1 VIVVQGRNNP
11 EGEKR
16 RDVEQMASGQDIDGL
31 TEALQNGDP
40 DTRRRAAL
48 ALSALGEWRA
58 VGPLIRAL
66 ADPSQAVREAAA
78 NALVMVGT
86 PAVEPLIDLLER
98 PDFTMVYGASREETG
113 EGLTQ
118 VDLLGGPEGIPPEKR
133 TLRHGG
139 GITQHDVFGGPEDLK
154 KAGGKRA
161 LEYEEEGLTQ
171 HDAFGG
177 PEDLKKAGGKQ
188 TLEHEE
194 GGIAQHALYAGP
206 EAIPPE
212 KRTLPHRELA
222 QHDLFAGPE
231 GVREHEALFP
241 GARKAGIV
249 TTGVPPGMKP
259 GLRRAYA
266 AIILGEIAD
275 PRAEGILTRSLS
287 DSDPAVRRAAEDGL
301 ARFRERRGMA
311 TPVPPAPR

>member
-1 VIVVQGRNNP
+1 
-11 EGEKR
+11 
-16 RDVEQMASGQDIDGL
+16 A
-31 TEALQNGDP
+31 
-40 DTRRRAAL
+40 
-48 ALSALGEWRA
+48 
-58 VGPLIRAL
+58 
-66 ADPSQAVREAAA
+66 
-78 NALVMVGT
+78 
-86 PAVEPLIDLLER
+86 
-98 PDFTMVYGASREETG
+98 
-113 EGLTQ
+113 
-118 VDLLGGPEGIPPEKR
+118 
-133 TLRHGG
+133 
-139 GITQHDVFGGPEDLK
+139 FGGPEDLK

-161 LEYEEEGLTQ
+161 LEHEEEGLTQ

-275 PRAEGILTRSLS
+275 PRAEGILTRSLT

-301 ARFRERRGMA
+301 ARFWERRGMA